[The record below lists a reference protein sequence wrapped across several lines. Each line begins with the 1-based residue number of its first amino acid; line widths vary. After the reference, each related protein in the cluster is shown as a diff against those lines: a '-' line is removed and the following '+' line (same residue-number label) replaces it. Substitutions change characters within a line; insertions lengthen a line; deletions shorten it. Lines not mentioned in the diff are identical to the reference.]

1 MLKDDAVQKQAP
13 RIDAIKIQ
21 GGGGRG
27 GLQNY
32 RTLGTA
38 LHAFLVD
45 SPGAW
50 EAPYKCP
57 CGSEHPRGGCAPPPP
72 APTLSFPAPPSR
84 CSSSARRMRCVV
96 ELTLCGGG
104 RAFKR
109 CAGLQPFFFYLGLDS
124 IGAVVPQVPL
134 TPMDTGPGALER
146 ACADFYN

>member
-109 CAGLQPFFFYLGLDS
+109 CAGLQPTRLRPLR
-124 IGAVVPQVPL
+124 VVTLSSLLPCSPARRLRL
-134 TPMDTGPGALER
+134 TLHLYAHSG
-146 ACADFYN
+146 